1 MSTVL
6 ALILALQQS
15 PGGVVWETPTVEPVT
30 VTEVSELPDLPDWA
44 LADPFSWERSQ
55 CSPLVR
61 GSEPMSACQS
71 RVRADLSLVL
81 GDRLPAGLRPADAP
95 TPCQATPS
103 ADGSFPV
110 ECREPERRIA
120 AANTVQDQVCESR
133 PRREGGAVA
142 FVTEC
147 RPAGASSEREGLRFR
162 LPVGD
167 R

>member
-1 MSTVL
+1 MTTVF
-6 ALILALQQS
+6 ALLLALQQTA
-15 PGGVVWETPTVEPVT
+15 GAVVWETPPVDVVEAV
-30 VTEVSELPDLPDWA
+30 EVAEAPDLPAWA
-44 LADPFSWERSQ
+44 LADPFGWERSQ

-61 GSEPMSACQS
+61 GDEPMDACQS
-71 RVRADLSLVL
+71 RVRADLSLAL

-95 TPCQATPS
+95 TPCQTTPS

-110 ECREPERRIA
+110 ECREPERRVA

-147 RPAGASSEREGLRFR
+147 RPAGASSERQGLRFR
-162 LPVGD
+162 LPIGD
-167 R
+167 

>member
-1 MSTVL
+1 MSTVF

-15 PGGVVWETPTVEPVT
+15 PGAVVWDAPSANPVA
-30 VTEVSELPDLPDWA
+30 VVDVAEAPDLPEWA
-44 LADPFSWERSQ
+44 LADPFGWERSQ

-61 GSEPMSACQS
+61 GDEPMTTCQS
-71 RVRADLSLVL
+71 RVRADLSLAL
-81 GDRLPAGLRPADAP
+81 GDRLPAGLRPSDTP

-110 ECREPERRIA
+110 ECREPERRVT
-120 AANTVQDQVCESR
+120 AANPVQDQVCESR

-147 RPAGASSEREGLRFR
+147 RPANASPERRGLSFR
-162 LPVGD
+162 LPIGD
-167 R
+167 

>member
-1 MSTVL
+1 MSTVF
-6 ALILALQQS
+6 ALILALQQT
-15 PGGVVWETPTVEPVT
+15 PGAVVWETPPAEPVEAVE
-30 VTEVSELPDLPDWA
+30 VTETPDLPAWA
-44 LADPFSWERSQ
+44 LADPFGWERSQ

-61 GSEPMSACQS
+61 GEEPMAACQS
-71 RVRADLSLVL
+71 RVRADLSLAL

-110 ECREPERRIA
+110 ECREPERRVA
-120 AANTVQDQVCESR
+120 AANKVQDQVCESR

-147 RPAGASSEREGLRFR
+147 RPAGATSERRGLSFR

-167 R
+167 